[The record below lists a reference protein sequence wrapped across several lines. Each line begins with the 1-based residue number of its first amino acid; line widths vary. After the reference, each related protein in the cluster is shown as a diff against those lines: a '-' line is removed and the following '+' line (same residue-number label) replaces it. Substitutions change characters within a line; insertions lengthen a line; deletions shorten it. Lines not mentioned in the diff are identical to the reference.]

1 VLNCANLLN
10 VHDPVNS
17 REAARIAGTTQ
28 TTINR
33 WVKSGRL
40 QPSIEFPGY
49 RGARLFER
57 EDVLRAVGRD
67 S

>member
-1 VLNCANLLN
+1 MI
-10 VHDPVNS
+10 DPVNS
-17 REAARIAGTTQ
+17 REAARITGTTQ

-40 QPSIEFPGY
+40 TPEIEFPGY

-57 EDVLRAVGRD
+57 AAVLEAAGLA